1 MMLSRHIS
9 NLHRLSQVRLF
20 SHKIFVSNLPHYW
33 DANEI
38 NSRFSTVGQVNQV
51 KLIKNNLGKNS
62 GKAIVEFNSKKQA
75 TAAVEHFHD
84 RAVDNLV
91 CNARP
96 FIDKNE

>member
-1 MMLSRHIS
+1 
-9 NLHRLSQVRLF
+9 
-20 SHKIFVSNLPHYW
+20 
-33 DANEI
+33 
-38 NSRFSTVGQVNQV
+38 
-51 KLIKNNLGKNS
+51 LIKNNLGKNS